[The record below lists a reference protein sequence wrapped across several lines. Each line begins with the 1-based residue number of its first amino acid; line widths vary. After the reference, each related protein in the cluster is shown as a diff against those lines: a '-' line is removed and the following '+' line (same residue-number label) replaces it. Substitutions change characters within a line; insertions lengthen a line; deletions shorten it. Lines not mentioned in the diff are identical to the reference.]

1 MSLPPRKTPPSATTT
16 KVMKAIKSKGNKTT
30 EVKLANLL
38 RLNRLNGWRRGSK
51 LPGRP
56 DFIYPKHKLAVFVDG
71 CFWHGC
77 NTCFKLPATNREYW
91 LAKIR
96 NNKARDKRVTREIS
110 KVGWESLRIWE
121 HQLEK
126 RPNWVLRKIR
136 EKLSN

>member
-1 MSLPPRKTPPSATTT
+1 
-16 KVMKAIKSKGNKTT
+16 
-30 EVKLANLL
+30 LL